1 MAPLGLYTAVGG
13 NESNKSSSESRNP
26 NIASHS
32 NKIAIENE
40 GRNSNEAGIKNQHL
54 PYSSHLNEFNN
65 NGVTS
70 IDCRNFNTT
79 QQQQSCQPQ
88 DLVTFN
94 ASIMTMNAS
103 PHIRSGMKFSLL
115 NIYLKQFISNNS
127 LFTSID
133 NIIGILSK

>member
-32 NKIAIENE
+32 NKIAIEQE

-65 NGVTS
+65 NGT
-70 IDCRNFNTT
+70 DCRNFNTT

-115 NIYLKQFISNNS
+115 YIFETITR
-127 LFTSID
+127 FTGID
-133 NIIGILSK
+133 NSIEILPK

>member
-65 NGVTS
+65 NGT
-70 IDCRNFNTT
+70 DCRNFNTT

>member
-26 NIASHS
+26 NIAIHS

-40 GRNSNEAGIKNQHL
+40 GMNSNEAGIKNQHL

-103 PHIRSGMKFSLL
+103 PHIRSGMKCSLQY
-115 NIYLKQFISNNS
+115 IFETITR
-127 LFTSID
+127 FTSID
-133 NIIGILSK
+133 NSIEILPK